1 MTRILKWGRQRATL
15 CRSKKVR
22 TEIYHHLSRED
33 VTLIIGIAPYQ
44 AGIML
49 RFPKWFSHAILVLKW
64 SRPGMELSDVLD
76 DLRWRYRAWQERRDE
91 A

>member
-1 MTRILKWGRQRATL
+1 MTRVLKWGRQRATL
-15 CRSKKVR
+15 CRSKKIH
-22 TEIYHHLSRED
+22 TEIYHHLSRVD

-49 RFPKWFSHAILVLKW
+49 RFPPRFSHAILMLKW
-64 SRPGMELSDVLD
+64 SRLGMELPDALD
-76 DLRWRYRAWQERRDE
+76 DLRWRYRAWRDE